1 MHLQCLA
8 AACISTCME
17 NKILPRSLL
26 FWTDRRSPKC
36 KSRLLFA
43 LVVKNKEKNYTSES
57 SHGSFSYCCCAQGQT
72 QAENN
77 KMKIVRSLP
86 SGSSDQ
92 GPLNAVS
99 LSVKTEGKLQLA
111 LPAHADGCCL
121 PRPLPSLLHF
131 RMYGM
136 RVSYGWTGQ
145 GTTILTPSFNVT
157 VSLGWV
163 RKWGRLTK
171 GRKMEGVLIAQ
182 EGLPAA
188 QHIPMKVVL
197 PSYRFW

>member
-1 MHLQCLA
+1 M
-8 AACISTCME
+8 
-17 NKILPRSLL
+17 PRSLL
-26 FWTDRRSPKC
+26 FRTHRRSPKY

-43 LVVKNKEKNYTSES
+43 LEMAGGKNKEKNYTSES

-77 KMKIVRSLP
+77 NMKIVRSLL

-99 LSVKTEGKLQLA
+99 LSVKTEGELQLA

-136 RVSYGWTGQ
+136 RVSYG
-145 GTTILTPSFNVT
+145 
-157 VSLGWV
+157 
-163 RKWGRLTK
+163 
-171 GRKMEGVLIAQ
+171 
-182 EGLPAA
+182 
-188 QHIPMKVVL
+188 
-197 PSYRFW
+197 